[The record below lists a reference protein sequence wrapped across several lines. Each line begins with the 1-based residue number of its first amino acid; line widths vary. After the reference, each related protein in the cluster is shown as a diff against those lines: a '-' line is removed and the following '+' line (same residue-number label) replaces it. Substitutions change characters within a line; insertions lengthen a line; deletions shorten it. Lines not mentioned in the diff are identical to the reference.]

1 MHIHTIESIMEMLK
15 SAPDIYNKINKSTL
29 AIREELVSLQAL
41 NPYAAHNSASRGL
54 MQTGQFAQLAVLI
67 NPEPKIIQEGITE
80 QLTDNT
86 WKCRVERDCIVKA
99 IIASNDSHDIE
110 NTETIILVVEY
121 LNGELDIIDVP
132 LFYFVTEYGF
142 RYKRNIELLSNIS
155 VGSRL
160 NEGTVL
166 AETPGVVDG
175 TYSYGINA
183 DMKLVTH
190 PDVGQ
195 DGIVVSEELMQKMA
209 HKVYS
214 KFECNISNDK
224 IMLNVYGDENNYLPL
239 PKVGDTIGPDSIV
252 MALRELSPDD
262 IPPSVYDTMDIDPI
276 YDECFYTKHPTKAI
290 NLNGKSVINNKV
302 VSVKVYKSPSKKD
315 TNLHGKES
323 LDGIAENIKQI
334 HRRIVSTY
342 NKHSDDKN
350 ITPRASKTIVES
362 MAISS
367 TDIKSE
373 LRYRNESFITRVEVV
388 VETTVIPG
396 VGSKIS
402 DLNGVFLW
410 KIHPH
415 NFE

>member
-121 LNGELDIIDVP
+121 LNGELDIIDIP

-290 NLNGKSVINNKV
+290 NLNGKSIINNKV

-315 TNLHGKES
+315 TYLHGKES

-402 DLNGVFLW
+402 DKNGVFYG